1 MNSSSVPKLNTDLT
15 RVLWYTLGTAR
26 EFDVKYAE
34 EEHDQG
40 QHQSQIEP
48 ESGSS
53 NPRGHPHGALDE
65 RSTDRSLHQL
75 PHPVGLKPFVAMSG
89 YPAMMWY
96 QAMIRG
102 RAKTLGVS
110 GAHPGLFVGSDTGL
124 VSRTFP
130 RVGAVPSIS
139 YIPQVTLCERSELS
153 VPSKSGSQ
161 YYTVPQFSVP
171 LVPLNCS
178 YNFVQ
183 FLEKLFA
190 AGCAVF
196 GGLVA
201 IVDDRGASGIA
212 GFQVPMADRYP
223 WRAPSDPKQA
233 PRLVKVLP
241 GRVSGAPKFL
251 FFGFSS
257 LCDMRQ

>member
-139 YIPQVTLCERSELS
+139 YIPQVTLCERSELYVS
-153 VPSKSGSQ
+153 SKPTS
-161 YYTVPQFSVP
+161 
-171 LVPLNCS
+171 
-178 YNFVQ
+178 
-183 FLEKLFA
+183 
-190 AGCAVF
+190 
-196 GGLVA
+196 
-201 IVDDRGASGIA
+201 I
-212 GFQVPMADRYP
+212 
-223 WRAPSDPKQA
+223 
-233 PRLVKVLP
+233 
-241 GRVSGAPKFL
+241 
-251 FFGFSS
+251 
-257 LCDMRQ
+257 LCRS